1 MYTDTTT
8 GTSYNIV
15 EEFTSKDKNFGIMGY
30 ANEDGKF
37 IKPDGSEST
46 ATFAPNSPV
55 YGLKLYKNKDVQEYG
70 QVKIKL
76 VDLYAFRG

>member
-1 MYTDTTT
+1 
-8 GTSYNIV
+8 
-15 EEFTSKDKNFGIMGY
+15 MGY
-30 ANEDGKF
+30 ANDEGKF

-55 YGLKLYKNKDVQEYG
+55 YGLKLYKQKDVQEYG

-76 VDLYAFRG
+76 FDLYAFRN